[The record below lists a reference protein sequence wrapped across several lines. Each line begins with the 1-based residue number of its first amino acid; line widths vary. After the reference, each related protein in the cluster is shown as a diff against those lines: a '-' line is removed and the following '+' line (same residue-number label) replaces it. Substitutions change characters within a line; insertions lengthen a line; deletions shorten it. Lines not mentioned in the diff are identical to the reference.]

1 MNVRL
6 AWSFGL
12 VFGFAAGILV
22 RDNYLFSYDQKID
35 IMHKD
40 YHEMI
45 KSVNQRMKL

>member
-1 MNVRL
+1 ML
-6 AWSFGL
+6 IF
-12 VFGFAAGILV
+12 FFHILDLLLIKE
-22 RDNYLFSYDQKID
+22 DNYLFSYDQKID